1 MPPGYH
7 AKVLHVNLSE
17 LSYEVEE
24 PPEEFYRTYFGGSAM
39 GAYYLLKNTPPHS
52 DPLGP
57 DNTLTFALSVVT
69 GAPFSGQSR
78 MTAVAK
84 SPLTGAIGDSQS
96 GGFFPAEMKFSG
108 FDAIVIRGKA
118 EKPVYLWIK
127 DGKVEFRDAAHL
139 MGKPT
144 GEVDDILK
152 EELDDKRIE
161 ILQMGVAGENLVRFA
176 AIMNMSN
183 RANGRTGMGAVMG
196 SKNLKAVVVR
206 GKMRPT
212 FAEPK
217 ELNKLARWGASE
229 FPNSDVYTLGKLGTS
244 HVVEY
249 QNKKGG
255 QVTRNWDSGHF
266 EEWQNIDGKTMAN
279 TILKGRDT
287 CYACTVRCKRVVEIT
302 DGPYKVDPRYGGP
315 EYETLSTFGS
325 YCGIDDLAAIAYA
338 NQLCAMYGMDTMS
351 CGATIAW
358 AMDCFEHNL
367 LTTDDT
373 DGIELNYGNAK
384 AMVQMVE
391 KIAFRDGFGD
401 VLAEGSARAAEKI
414 GRGTEDLVVTV
425 KKQELP
431 AHMPQVKRSMGLI
444 YAVNPFG
451 ADHQSHEHDPYYL
464 YYKERLSEIGLN
476 SPVGPKDMNREKVE
490 YALITQYMY
499 SALDTINI
507 CQFTFGPTW
516 QLYGPSQLVEMVQK
530 VTGWDVNLEELMR
543 AGERRLNLLRAFN
556 VLEGFTREDDKLP
569 KKLYKTLKGGKS
581 DGIQL
586 EEEELETAKDM
597 YYEMAGWDVITA
609 IPKKEK
615 LEELDLGWVAEL
627 IKDQGIL

>member
-1 MPPGYH
+1 MPHGYH

-96 GGFFPAEMKFSG
+96 GGFFPAEMKFAG

-266 EEWQNIDGKTMAN
+266 EGWQNIDGKTMAN

-302 DGPYKVDPRYGGP
+302 DGP
-315 EYETLSTFGS
+315 
-325 YCGIDDLAAIAYA
+325 
-338 NQLCAMYGMDTMS
+338 
-351 CGATIAW
+351 
-358 AMDCFEHNL
+358 
-367 LTTDDT
+367 
-373 DGIELNYGNAK
+373 
-384 AMVQMVE
+384 
-391 KIAFRDGFGD
+391 
-401 VLAEGSARAAEKI
+401 
-414 GRGTEDLVVTV
+414 
-425 KKQELP
+425 
-431 AHMPQVKRSMGLI
+431 
-444 YAVNPFG
+444 
-451 ADHQSHEHDPYYL
+451 
-464 YYKERLSEIGLN
+464 
-476 SPVGPKDMNREKVE
+476 
-490 YALITQYMY
+490 
-499 SALDTINI
+499 
-507 CQFTFGPTW
+507 
-516 QLYGPSQLVEMVQK
+516 
-530 VTGWDVNLEELMR
+530 
-543 AGERRLNLLRAFN
+543 
-556 VLEGFTREDDKLP
+556 
-569 KKLYKTLKGGKS
+569 
-581 DGIQL
+581 
-586 EEEELETAKDM
+586 
-597 YYEMAGWDVITA
+597 
-609 IPKKEK
+609 
-615 LEELDLGWVAEL
+615 
-627 IKDQGIL
+627 